1 MPMKT
6 KLRPGLALR
15 PLRVLF
21 PVCALFGCLAQGS
34 LALETQVQVLAR
46 VEVTAPITAL
56 DLPIHAWLQD
66 ALGQE
71 YLLVICAESRLA
83 KSTWPY
89 RILDSDARAEEYVLA
104 IPRRAGARTAAAER
118 YSVVHDDGLRLVMRV
133 TPGRAEELA
142 GMGYAIQRLSQ
153 EPIVW
158 RRAQPAGEGMPE
170 QRKDLEGFSPNP
182 LLGQMVS
189 RVQPSDLLARLRRV
203 SGEELVVAG
212 GDPYAI
218 TTRHTGSGLPVQKA
232 TQFAYEQLQA
242 LGLDTRYHNWSR
254 SGYTNRNVIS
264 TQPGTARS
272 NEVVLITAHL
282 DDMPGGE
289 RAPGADDNAS
299 GSVAVL
305 TAADLFAQLGFER
318 TVRFVLFTGE
328 EQGLLGSAQYAA
340 EAAAAGDNI
349 VAVFN
354 MDMLAWDHSGGPAL
368 RLHTRTTG
376 NPGYSN
382 DLFIASVFTNV
393 VSAYGLSNSLSPILT
408 PNADG
413 ASDHASFW
421 NKGYPAL
428 YAEED
433 YPDDFNPYYHSVN
446 DTLANVN
453 LDYFTAF
460 TRAALGTVAHLAA
473 PTGAVSFEAIEV
485 ANSDWTP
492 GSGIGAGVFYAR
504 HVADATES
512 GPDPRDLA
520 YSNAPPN
527 ANSKWLK
534 ISTDPY
540 GVDLMTDSRPA
551 GSQTPF
557 MGKLSVIDTT
567 GMGVSCSNRLRFDC
581 LTPPDSNRVY
591 TVRLHIDGRYTQPTG
606 DFDCVTNLLAVI
618 AGGGY
623 VDLPSLNQVSNGVT
637 YGTCEIYCAGNP
649 ISLSIVS
656 PPSILP
662 NRHFHVGYS
671 GTPGFLFSIQSS
683 PEVAGPW
690 TTLTNIPAGVT
701 GLFDFEDPTE
711 GVMSRFYRCGYP

>member
-1 MPMKT
+1 MKT

-89 RILDSDARAEEYVLA
+89 RILDSDALAEEYVLA
-104 IPRRAGARTAAAER
+104 NTRRAGAGAAAAER

-393 VSAYGLSNSLSPILT
+393 VSAYGLSNSLSPIIT

-504 HVADATES
+504 HVADATE
-512 GPDPRDLA
+512 
-520 YSNAPPN
+520 
-527 ANSKWLK
+527 
-534 ISTDPY
+534 
-540 GVDLMTDSRPA
+540 
-551 GSQTPF
+551 
-557 MGKLSVIDTT
+557 
-567 GMGVSCSNRLRFDC
+567 
-581 LTPPDSNRVY
+581 
-591 TVRLHIDGRYTQPTG
+591 
-606 DFDCVTNLLAVI
+606 
-618 AGGGY
+618 
-623 VDLPSLNQVSNGVT
+623 
-637 YGTCEIYCAGNP
+637 
-649 ISLSIVS
+649 
-656 PPSILP
+656 
-662 NRHFHVGYS
+662 
-671 GTPGFLFSIQSS
+671 
-683 PEVAGPW
+683 
-690 TTLTNIPAGVT
+690 
-701 GLFDFEDPTE
+701 
-711 GVMSRFYRCGYP
+711 